1 MMLVPACFQE
11 HLQQEKGQGGDSK
24 SFQNWILWQHNWML
38 HLNISHLRS
47 GLHPW
52 HLFFFLFGHSSKSKH
67 LFSGGRIGISILHS
81 LSVETLLIDSPCL
94 NNVPA
99 CLNRFHLPQSSPRN
113 LGLSQHQSSRQT
125 GLKVAMNCTIRIH
138 SESLR
143 VSELVNPN
151 PKNEP
156 AVRSKPNHQ
165 AWKNARGVYNQI
177 QDIQVHLKSP

>member
-38 HLNISHLRS
+38 HLNISHLS
-47 GLHPW
+47 SVLHPR
-52 HLFFFLFGHSSKSKH
+52 HPFVFVFGQSSKSKY
-67 LFSGGRIGISILHS
+67 LFSGGRIGISILNI
-81 LSVETLLIDSPCL
+81 LSIETFLIGSPCL

-99 CLNRFHLPQSSPRN
+99 YLNRFPLPQSSPGN

-138 SESLR
+138 SESL
-143 VSELVNPN
+143 S
-151 PKNEP
+151 
-156 AVRSKPNHQ
+156 VRTS
-165 AWKNARGVYNQI
+165 
-177 QDIQVHLKSP
+177 